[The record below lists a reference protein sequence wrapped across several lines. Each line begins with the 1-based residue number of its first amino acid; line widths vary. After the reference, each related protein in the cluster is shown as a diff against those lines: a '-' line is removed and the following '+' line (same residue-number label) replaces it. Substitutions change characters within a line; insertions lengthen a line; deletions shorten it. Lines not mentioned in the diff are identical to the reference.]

1 MEGIGEGIAVAE
13 AGAEVLIGIGAMMSA
28 LAGVIVESMMIGTII
43 MRVVAGGTE
52 VQALIVGGVGAG
64 VLVAGETEVQFGMA
78 VKRGVRE

>member
-13 AGAEVLIGIGAMMSA
+13 AEVLIGIAAMMSA
-28 LAGVIVESMMIGTII
+28 LAGVIVESMMIRTII

-64 VLVAGETEVQFGMA
+64 VLVAGETEVQLGMA
-78 VKRGVRE
+78 VKKGVHE